1 MKVKPEWSQRLLR
14 KGVLVQ
20 ETYTLF
26 ANWDLGASIEAN
38 LERGLRGR
46 QATEGWDKEV
56 LATVRRRVRDFD
68 QIKSLIVLAQRGM
81 KVSDWRDCLR
91 LWVGATEE
99 PFHTFAT
106 GWLFEE
112 RAKGRATVRT
122 EDLASVVD
130 DVAARRA
137 GTKAPISDHSRIRA
151 ARDLLKTAV
160 DLGLLE
166 GGGPARTY
174 STVAMSDDVLVFY
187 AQMIADLEGE
197 PSRVPTSK
205 LWRLAYLGPQA
216 VQLTLLHLHQFR
228 RLDYQ
233 AAGSLVQLG
242 LPAPSAEQFAMQVPL

>member
-1 MKVKPEWSQRLLR
+1 MMVTPEWSQRLLR

-20 ETYTLF
+20 ETYRLF
-26 ANWDLGASIEAN
+26 ADWDFAQTVEENLG
-38 LERGLRGR
+38 RGLLGR

-68 QIKSLIVLAQRGM
+68 QIRPLIVLARRGM
-81 KVSDWRDCLR
+81 PVLDWRDCLR

-106 GWLFEE
+106 SWLFDE
-112 RAKGRATVRT
+112 RAKGRAEVRS
-122 EDLASVVD
+122 EDLTGVVD
-130 DVAARRA
+130 LVAAQRP
-137 GTKAPISDHSRIRA
+137 GSPAPISDYSRIRA

-166 GGGPARTY
+166 GAGSARTF

-187 AQMIADLEGE
+187 AQMIADLEGD
-197 PSRVPTSK
+197 PSRVPASK
-205 LWRLAYLGPQA
+205 LWRLAYLGPQD
-216 VQLTLLHLHQFR
+216 VHLTLLHLHQFR

-233 AAGSLVQLG
+233 AAGSLIQLA
-242 LPAPSAEQFAMQVPL
+242 LPSPSAEQYAMQVTL

>member
-14 KGVLVQ
+14 KGVLVP
-20 ETYTLF
+20 ETYRLF
-26 ANWDLGASIEAN
+26 ADWDFTASTDEN
-38 LERGLRGR
+38 LDRGLRGR

-68 QIKSLIVLAQRGM
+68 LIKSLIVLAQRGM
-81 KVSDWRDCLR
+81 PVSDWRDCLR

-106 GWLFEE
+106 GWLFDE
-112 RAKGRATVRT
+112 RAKGRALVRT
-122 EDLASVVD
+122 EDLVAMVD
-130 DVAARRA
+130 GVAARRE
-137 GTKAPISDHSRIRA
+137 GSPAPISDYSRVRA

-166 GGGPARTY
+166 GNGPARTF

-197 PSRVPTSK
+197 PSRVPGSK
-205 LWRLAYLGPQA
+205 LWRLAYMAPQD
-216 VQLTLLHLHQFR
+216 VHLTLLHLHQFR

-233 AAGSLVQLG
+233 AAGSLVQLA
-242 LPAPSAEQFAMQVPL
+242 LPAPSAEQFAQQVPL

>member
-20 ETYTLF
+20 ETYKLF
-26 ANWDLGASIEAN
+26 SDWDFTASPEEN

-46 QATEGWDKEV
+46 QATEGWDEEV

-68 QIKSLIVLAQRGM
+68 LIKSLIVLAQRGM
-81 KVSDWRDCLR
+81 PVSDWRDCLR

-106 GWLFEE
+106 GWLFDE
-112 RAKGRATVRT
+112 RAKGRVTVRS
-122 EDLASVVD
+122 EDLVSVVD
-130 DVAARRA
+130 DVAGRRA
-137 GTKAPISDHSRIRA
+137 GSPAPISAYSRIRA

-166 GGGPARTY
+166 GGGPARSF

-187 AQMIADLEGE
+187 AQLIADLEGE

-205 LWRLAYLGPQA
+205 LWRLAYLAPHD

-233 AAGSLVQLG
+233 AAGSLVQVS
-242 LPAPSAEQFAMQVPL
+242 LPASSAEQFAMQVPL